1 VDGLV
6 LGELGLSLYSLLS
19 AGLAM
24 ASGNQFAVPFILLY
38 AFGFG
43 YVSLQGLWEA
53 HLIKRFK
60 VERSTLNVQRS
71 NVQTFNV
78 QR

>member
-1 VDGLV
+1 V
-6 LGELGLSLYSLLS
+6 S
-19 AGLAM
+19 AGIAM
-24 ASGNQFAVPFILLY
+24 ASGNHFAVPFILLY

-43 YVSLQGLWEA
+43 YVSLQGLGEA
-53 HLIKRFK
+53 RLIKRFK
-60 VERSTLNVQRS
+60 VERSTLKVKRS